1 VALAGAAAEAQTV
14 SRPNKAEPL
23 AKLPDRVYTLGIYS
37 GVEGM
42 MDTAKIFQN
51 GKSQAIRLP
60 KEYRFRGSIVYVKRI
75 GNAVVLIPE
84 QDSWQ
89 TLVESLD
96 RFSDDFMADRQQ
108 PPTQDRTDLFE

>member
-1 VALAGAAAEAQTV
+1 
-14 SRPNKAEPL
+14 
-23 AKLPDRVYTLGIYS
+23 
-37 GVEGM
+37 

-60 KEYRFRGSIVYVKRI
+60 KEYRFHGTKVYIRRV

-84 QDSWQ
+84 EDSWQ

-96 RFSDDFMADRQQ
+96 KCSDDFMADRQQ
-108 PPTQDRTDLFE
+108 LSAQDRATLFERTS

>member
-1 VALAGAAAEAQTV
+1 
-14 SRPNKAEPL
+14 
-23 AKLPDRVYTLGIYS
+23 
-37 GVEGM
+37 M

-60 KEYRFRGSIVYVKRI
+60 KEYRFHGTKVYLKRM
-75 GNAVVLIPE
+75 GNAVILIPE

-96 RFSDDFMADRQQ
+96 RFSNDFMADRQQ
-108 PPTQDRTDLFE
+108 PLTQDRVDLLE